1 MATLYAFIDTSLGK
15 FKIYDRGD
23 DWEVSGPNGFEQ
35 WFSQWQK
42 DKQGS
47 FEDVVTR
54 LPKGTVHIL
63 QGRD

>member
-1 MATLYAFIDTSLGK
+1 MTTLYAFIDTSLGK
-15 FKIYDRGD
+15 FKIYDNGD
-23 DWEVSGPNGFEQ
+23 DWEVSGPGGFEQ

-47 FEDVVTR
+47 FENVVYH
-54 LPKGTVHIL
+54 LPSGRVHIL